1 MSSMDDKLVLDSINQ
16 LLIDSMILTYEK
28 EITASCAAIAAA
40 TILLTMMLL
49 EIKKIVFMKRF
60 HFAYHIKFKIS
71 LWKHHPLWMVMFIN
85 AETAPLW
92 ATAILSY

>member
-28 EITASCAAIAAA
+28 EITASCAAIA
-40 TILLTMMLL
+40 TVVIILLTMLPW
-49 EIKKIVFMKRF
+49 EIKIIVFMKQF

-71 LWKHHPLWMVMFIN
+71 LWKHLPL
-85 AETAPLW
+85 
-92 ATAILSY
+92 